1 MLHKSFLKEIKW
13 EFVGTKYE
21 NMYEKDR
28 QKLKEDEKS
37 YCKNNIMKNYFVF
50 YNIKLE

>member
-1 MLHKSFLKEIKW
+1 
-13 EFVGTKYE
+13 
-21 NMYEKDR
+21 MYEKDR

-37 YCKNNIMKNYFVF
+37 YCKNNMKNYFVF